1 MQSHTNN
8 INPLDHQF
16 ETTESIRLSKLL
28 KQPYDLYHPGVMDT
42 YLLGLVNQ
50 RSGRMD
56 PTLTTEVTNHLFEKP
71 GQFFGI
77 DLAAINIQRGRDM
90 GVPGY
95 NHFREYC
102 GLPRAK
108 YFEDLTGVFSNKTL
122 LRMSQLY
129 KHVDDIDLWTAGI
142 AEYPIQDGLVGPTFS
157 CLIARQFVNLRR
169 GDRFW
174 YENAGYPA
182 QFTIE
187 QLDEIRKS
195 TSARLICDNSDDIET
210 IQASPMLVADA
221 YTNPRVPCSSIPSID
236 LTKWKDTYQQQPLQA
251 YGPQQ
256 NGGYAGAS
264 HPTPAQQG
272 YGGASASAGSGE
284 HQALAAAADYEANA
298 ALHGSGAASV
308 DGYKVVDGI
317 HDAPAGTGY
326 QPSELVH
333 DFEPTR
339 TSSSHHFVDHL
350 VDVNSYR
357 PELSEAAAA
366 VYGSEGKA
374 AKAA

>member
-1 MQSHTNN
+1 MQ
-8 INPLDHQF
+8 
-16 ETTESIRLSKLL
+16 TESIRLSKLL
-28 KQPYDLYHPGVMDT
+28 KQPYDLYHPGVLDT

-50 RSGRMD
+50 HSGRMD

-71 GQFFGI
+71 GKFFGI

-122 LRMSQLY
+122 LRLSQLY

-174 YENAGYPA
+174 YENSGYPA

-195 TSARLICDNSDDIET
+195 TSARLVCDNSDDIET
-210 IQASPMLVADA
+210 IQASPMLVADP
-221 YTNPRVPCSSIPSID
+221 YTNPRVPCATLPSID
-236 LTKWKDTYQQQPLQA
+236 LTKWKELEQPT
-251 YGPQQ
+251 YGPQPAPTQ
-256 NGGYAGAS
+256 PAYETVPEHMPSVVGSNSGAPEYS
-264 HPTPAQQG
+264 
-272 YGGASASAGSGE
+272 SGE
-284 HQALAAAADYEANA
+284 MDEYEVNKIAAATAAEASNA
-298 ALHGSGAASV
+298 YA
-308 DGYKVVDGI
+308 
-317 HDAPAGTGY
+317 
-326 QPSELVH
+326 PSELVSN
-333 DFEPTR
+333 FEPIKT
-339 TSSSHHFVDHL
+339 SSHHFVEHL
-350 VDVNSYR
+350 VDTNNYR
-357 PELSEAAAA
+357 PELSS
-366 VYGSEGKA
+366 YLNSK

>member
-1 MQSHTNN
+1 MRKR
-8 INPLDHQF
+8 
-16 ETTESIRLSKLL
+16 TESIRLSKLL
-28 KQPYDLYHPGVMDT
+28 KQPYDLYHPGVLDT
-42 YLLGLVNQ
+42 YMLGLVNQ

-71 GQFFGI
+71 GKFFGI

-122 LRMSQLY
+122 LRLSQLY

-169 GDRFW
+169 GDRYW
-174 YENAGYPA
+174 YENSGYPA

-195 TSARLICDNSDDIET
+195 TAARLICDNSDDIDT
-210 IQASPMLVADA
+210 IQASAMLVADS
-221 YTNPRVPCSSIPSID
+221 YTNPRVPCASLPSID
-236 LTKWKDTYQQQPLQA
+236 LTKWKEHDVSYPPPPPAAPQHHPMEHNN
-251 YGPQQ
+251 GPHYEIA
-256 NGGYAGAS
+256 NEA
-264 HPTPAQQG
+264 
-272 YGGASASAGSGE
+272 E
-284 HQALAAAADYEANA
+284 HNALAAAAEAVV
-298 ALHGSGAASV
+298 HSGSQEYAGAPPPP
-308 DGYKVVDGI
+308 
-317 HDAPAGTGY
+317 APAGELHEPIGMEEY
-326 QPSELVH
+326 NINKLAAAAAAADANAYSSELINN
-333 DFEPTR
+333 FEPYK
-339 TSSSHHFVDHL
+339 TSSHHGHFVDHI
-350 VDVNSYR
+350 VDANSYR
-357 PELSEAAAA
+357 PEMTAYNS
-366 VYGSEGKA
+366 K
-374 AKAA
+374 AKA

>member
-1 MQSHTNN
+1 M
-8 INPLDHQF
+8 L
-16 ETTESIRLSKLL
+16 
-28 KQPYDLYHPGVMDT
+28 DT

-71 GQFFGI
+71 GKFFGI

-122 LRMSQLY
+122 LRLSQLY
-129 KHVDDIDLWTAGI
+129 RHVDDIDLWTAGI
-142 AEYPIQDGLVGPTFS
+142 AEYPIQDGLVGPTFA

-169 GDRFW
+169 GDRYW

-210 IQASPMLVADA
+210 IQASPMLVADP
-221 YTNPRVPCSSIPSID
+221 YTNPRVPCATLPSID
-236 LTKWKDTYQQQPLQA
+236 LTKWKEIEA
-251 YGPQQ
+251 YGP
-256 NGGYAGAS
+256 
-264 HPTPAQQG
+264 PPAPPVQPYEPATEHATDSRE
-272 YGGASASAGSGE
+272 YGPPAPPPMELDDYSVNK
-284 HQALAAAADYEANA
+284 LAAAEASSA
-298 ALHGSGAASV
+298 YAS
-308 DGYKVVDGI
+308 
-317 HDAPAGTGY
+317 
-326 QPSELVH
+326 SELASN
-333 DFEPTR
+333 FEPIKT
-339 TSSSHHFVDHL
+339 SSHHFVDHL
-350 VDVNSYR
+350 VDVNNYR
-357 PELSEAAAA
+357 PELTPYSQ
-366 VYGSEGKA
+366 SK
-374 AKAA
+374 AKA

>member
-1 MQSHTNN
+1 M
-8 INPLDHQF
+8 
-16 ETTESIRLSKLL
+16 L
-28 KQPYDLYHPGVMDT
+28 KQPYDLYHPGVLDT
-42 YLLGLVNQ
+42 YLLGLANQ

-71 GQFFGI
+71 GKFFGI

-108 YFEDLTGVFSNKTL
+108 YFEDLTGVFGNKTL

-142 AEYPIQDGLVGPTFS
+142 SEYPIQDGLVGPTFA

-187 QLDEIRKS
+187 QLDELRKA

-210 IQASPMLVADA
+210 IQASPMLVADP
-221 YTNPRVPCSSIPSID
+221 YTNSRVPCHSLPQVDLGRWKELAAPS
-236 LTKWKDTYQQQPLQA
+236 
-251 YGPQQ
+251 YGPQ
-256 NGGYAGAS
+256 
-264 HPTPAQQG
+264 P
-272 YGGASASAGSGE
+272 
-284 HQALAAAADYEANA
+284 LAYEPLADYP
-298 ALHGSGAASV
+298 
-308 DGYKVVDGI
+308 
-317 HDAPAGTGY
+317 APAEPSLLAEEY
-326 QPSELVH
+326 PQPAKLAEQVAGPAELGAP
-333 DFEPTR
+333 DYEPLK
-339 TSSSHHFVDHL
+339 SSSHHFVDHL
-350 VDVNSYR
+350 VDVRNYR
-357 PELSEAAAA
+357 PELSSYQPQPQA
-366 VYGSEGKA
+366 YK
-374 AKAA
+374 AKA

>member
-1 MQSHTNN
+1 M
-8 INPLDHQF
+8 
-16 ETTESIRLSKLL
+16 
-28 KQPYDLYHPGVMDT
+28 
-42 YLLGLVNQ
+42 LGLVDQ

-71 GQFFGI
+71 GKFFGV
-77 DLAAINIQRGRDM
+77 DLAAINIQRGREM

-142 AEYPIQDGLVGPTFS
+142 SEYPIQDGLVGPTFA

-195 TSARLICDNSDDIET
+195 TAARLMCDNSDDIET
-210 IQASPMLVADA
+210 IQASAMLIADP
-221 YTNPRVPCSSIPSID
+221 YTNPRVPCASLPSID
-236 LTKWKDTYQQQPLQA
+236 LRKWKES
-251 YGPQQ
+251 GP
-256 NGGYAGAS
+256 
-264 HPTPAQQG
+264 
-272 YGGASASAGSGE
+272 
-284 HQALAAAADYEANA
+284 
-298 ALHGSGAASV
+298 AASV
-308 DGYKVVDGI
+308 PAEAAPSHYEPEHASPVYGPAAEYSSPVSLAAGI
-317 HDAPAGTGY
+317 AAELDEYTANKLHEQQHGENSY
-326 QPSELVH
+326 QPSELVSNY
-333 DFEPTR
+333 EPLKP
-339 TSSSHHFVDHL
+339 TSHHNHFVDHL
-350 VDVNSYR
+350 VDVSQYR
-357 PELSEAAAA
+357 PEITPYSSAQQTSKKRAAA
-366 VYGSEGKA
+366 
-374 AKAA
+374 